1 MQKLSLT
8 ALARVHLEQAH
19 ASGSGRSAK
28 TVWGGHE
35 HVMRQTVI
43 ALTAGA
49 ALSEHENPGE
59 ATIAVLEGR
68 VQMDAGGHQWQG
80 RAGDLLLVPPS
91 RHALTALED
100 AVVLL
105 TVAKPDR
112 A

>member
-1 MQKLSLT
+1 MVCARRDGVSSLAFCV
-8 ALARVHLEQAH
+8 ALAQAL
-19 ASGSGRSAK
+19 ALILGIGWPVLLWAL
-28 TVWGGHE
+28 GL
-35 HVMRQTVI
+35 VI